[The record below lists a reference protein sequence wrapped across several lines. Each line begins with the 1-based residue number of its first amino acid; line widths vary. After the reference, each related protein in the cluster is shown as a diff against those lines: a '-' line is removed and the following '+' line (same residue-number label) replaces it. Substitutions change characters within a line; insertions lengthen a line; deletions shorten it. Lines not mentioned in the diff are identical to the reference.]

1 MRSKISLNDINKFL
15 NLKANNSEVFQAID
29 NICNS
34 IETLPNM
41 SLINEINKDKIS
53 KNEIENYLKEKPSIE
68 DIQNLLDD
76 KIDKNEFNN
85 KFEDL
90 VQNIE
95 TFKKFM
101 GEKIDELASKKELK
115 KIENNQKDI
124 LNNLE
129 KKADKEYVFNS
140 LKIKSDKNEI
150 NTILDNKLDKAD
162 YANILKL
169 IENKLNKDEFI
180 NYQKIKDNEIKQ
192 NNNKLDDT
200 YLTIIKEMN
209 NKIQEMKK
217 NINTRFDILN
227 IDIEKINDKIKSK
240 YESINILI
248 NEINSRKLDNDDYIN
263 LLKKKLDI
271 DKFDSLIKKIKN
283 NLEKNFVEISK
294 TNEEMIK
301 NLMNSKINDIN
312 KVLSKTLDEQN
323 TKLNNYI
330 EINQNKWIQYQ
341 IDVQSIINKLDS
353 ENKSEINKLRNELIE
368 NLEVKITE
376 KFYELTEETKVNK
389 NNNQN
394 SLLNSNDNELNNK
407 LSKNMKTES
416 LIREK
421 CEINELTLKY
431 DEIKNELKN
440 NRIEFSNA
448 LDNQALINET
458 LCEENKLGKWG
469 WTMGKLKNNYNIIWD
484 IQSINTY
491 PDNYILEN
499 DKSLLLIKQG
509 GIYGIIFGFYG
520 YNKKPN
526 IQILVNNEI
535 ILSNSNKNNKSLYE
549 NGGHSLHMTNTGF
562 YKSNKNIA
570 INGGFRNI
578 TGITLIDYIYLEN
591 NSKLSVF
598 YNGDT
603 ARGFLSIKKIMNFK

>member
-1 MRSKISLNDINKFL
+1 MKSKISLNDINKFL

-115 KIENNQKDI
+115 KIENNQKDM

-180 NYQKIKDNEIKQ
+180 NYQKIKDNEIRQ

-248 NEINSRKLDNDDYIN
+248 NEINSRKLDNVDYIN

-271 DKFDSLIKKIKN
+271 DKFDPLIKKIKN
-283 NLEKNFVEISK
+283 NLERNFVEISK

-301 NLMNSKINDIN
+301 NLMNNKINDIN

-394 SLLNSNDNELNNK
+394 SLLNSNDNEINNK
-407 LSKNMKTES
+407 LNKNMKTES

-421 CEINELTLKY
+421 CELNELTLKY

-499 DKSLLLIKQG
+499 DKSILLIKQG
-509 GIYGIIFGFYG
+509 GIYEIIFGFYG

-603 ARGFLSIKKIMNFK
+603 ARGFLSIKKNMNFK

>member
-76 KIDKNEFNN
+76 KIGKNEFNN

-115 KIENNQKDI
+115 KIENNQKDM

-180 NYQKIKDNEIKQ
+180 NYQKIKDNEIRQ

-283 NLEKNFVEISK
+283 NLERNFVEISK

-301 NLMNSKINDIN
+301 NLMNNKINDIN

-509 GIYGIIFGFYG
+509 GIYEIIFGFYG

>member
-115 KIENNQKDI
+115 KIENNQKDM

-180 NYQKIKDNEIKQ
+180 NYQKIKDNEIRQ

-248 NEINSRKLDNDDYIN
+248 NEINSRKLDNVDYIN

-271 DKFDSLIKKIKN
+271 DKFDPLIKKIKN
-283 NLEKNFVEISK
+283 NLERNFVEISK

-301 NLMNSKINDIN
+301 NLMNNKINDIN

-509 GIYGIIFGFYG
+509 GIYEIIFGFYG

>member
-1 MRSKISLNDINKFL
+1 
-15 NLKANNSEVFQAID
+15 
-29 NICNS
+29 
-34 IETLPNM
+34 M

-95 TFKKFM
+95 KFKKLM

-115 KIENNQKDI
+115 KIENNQKDM

-180 NYQKIKDNEIKQ
+180 NYQKIKDNEIRQ

-283 NLEKNFVEISK
+283 NLERNFVEISK

-301 NLMNSKINDIN
+301 NLMNNKINDIN

-509 GIYGIIFGFYG
+509 GIYEIIFGFYG

>member
-115 KIENNQKDI
+115 KIENNQKDM

-180 NYQKIKDNEIKQ
+180 NYQKIKDNEIRQ

-283 NLEKNFVEISK
+283 NLERNFVEISK
-294 TNEEMIK
+294 ANEEMIK
-301 NLMNSKINDIN
+301 NLMNNKINDIN

-509 GIYGIIFGFYG
+509 GIYEIIFGFYG

-598 YNGDT
+598 YNGDV

>member
-115 KIENNQKDI
+115 KIENNQKDM

-180 NYQKIKDNEIKQ
+180 NYQKIKDNEIRQ

-499 DKSLLLIKQG
+499 DKSILLIKQG
-509 GIYGIIFGFYG
+509 GIYEIIFGFYG

>member
-180 NYQKIKDNEIKQ
+180 NYQKIKDNEIRQ

-283 NLEKNFVEISK
+283 NFERNFVEISK

-301 NLMNSKINDIN
+301 NLMNNKINDIN

-330 EINQNKWIQYQ
+330 EINQNKLIQYQ

-368 NLEVKITE
+368 NLEIKITE

-509 GIYGIIFGFYG
+509 GIYEIIFGFYG

-549 NGGHSLHMTNTGF
+549 NGGHSLNMTNTGF

-578 TGITLIDYIYLEN
+578 TGITSIDYIYLEN

-598 YNGDT
+598 YNGDI

>member
-1 MRSKISLNDINKFL
+1 MKSKISLNDINKFL

-180 NYQKIKDNEIKQ
+180 NYQKIKDNEIRQ

-248 NEINSRKLDNDDYIN
+248 NEINSRKLDNVDYIN

-271 DKFDSLIKKIKN
+271 DKFDPLIKKIKN
-283 NLEKNFVEISK
+283 NLERNFVEISK

-301 NLMNSKINDIN
+301 NLMNNKINDIN

-341 IDVQSIINKLDS
+341 IDVQSIINKLDL

-499 DKSLLLIKQG
+499 DKSILLIKQG
-509 GIYGIIFGFYG
+509 GIYEIIFGFYG

>member
-115 KIENNQKDI
+115 KIENNQKDM

-248 NEINSRKLDNDDYIN
+248 NEINSRKLDNVDYIN

-271 DKFDSLIKKIKN
+271 DKFDPLIKKIKN
-283 NLEKNFVEISK
+283 NLERNFVEISK

-301 NLMNSKINDIN
+301 NLMNNKINDIN

-458 LCEENKLGKWG
+458 LCEESKLGKWG

-509 GIYGIIFGFYG
+509 GIYEIIFGFYG

>member
-248 NEINSRKLDNDDYIN
+248 NEINSRNLDNVDYIN

-283 NLEKNFVEISK
+283 NLERNFVEISK

-301 NLMNSKINDIN
+301 NLMNNKINDIN

-368 NLEVKITE
+368 NLEIKITE

-499 DKSLLLIKQG
+499 DKSILLIKQG
-509 GIYGIIFGFYG
+509 GIYEIIFGFYG

-549 NGGHSLHMTNTGF
+549 NGGHSLNMTNTGF

>member
-1 MRSKISLNDINKFL
+1 MKSKISLNDINKFL

-76 KIDKNEFNN
+76 KIGKNEFNN

-115 KIENNQKDI
+115 KIENNQKDM

-180 NYQKIKDNEIKQ
+180 NYQKIKDNEIRQ

-271 DKFDSLIKKIKN
+271 DKFDPLIKKIKN
-283 NLEKNFVEISK
+283 NLERNFVEISK

-301 NLMNSKINDIN
+301 NLMNNKINDIN

-509 GIYGIIFGFYG
+509 GIYEIIFGFYG

>member
-53 KNEIENYLKEKPSIE
+53 KNEIENYLKEKPSFE

-150 NTILDNKLDKAD
+150 NTIFDNKLDKAD

-271 DKFDSLIKKIKN
+271 DKFDPLIKKIKN

-368 NLEVKITE
+368 NLEIKITE

-499 DKSLLLIKQG
+499 DKSILLIKQG
-509 GIYGIIFGFYG
+509 GIYEIIFGFYG

-526 IQILVNNEI
+526 IQILVNKEI

-549 NGGHSLHMTNTGF
+549 NGGHSLNMTNTGF

-578 TGITLIDYIYLEN
+578 TGTTLIDYIYLEN
-591 NSKLSVF
+591 NSKLSLF
-598 YNGDT
+598 YSGDT
-603 ARGFLSIKKIMNFK
+603 AKGFLCIKKIINFK

>member
-1 MRSKISLNDINKFL
+1 MKSKISLNDINKFL

-90 VQNIE
+90 VQKIE

-115 KIENNQKDI
+115 KIENNQKDM

-180 NYQKIKDNEIKQ
+180 NYQKIKDNEIRQ

-271 DKFDSLIKKIKN
+271 DKFDPLIKKIKN
-283 NLEKNFVEISK
+283 NLERNFVEISK

-301 NLMNSKINDIN
+301 NLMNNKINDIN

-341 IDVQSIINKLDS
+341 IDVQNIINKLDS

-368 NLEVKITE
+368 NLEIKITE

-509 GIYGIIFGFYG
+509 GIYEIIFGFYG

>member
-76 KIDKNEFNN
+76 KIGKNEFNN

-95 TFKKFM
+95 KFKKFM

-115 KIENNQKDI
+115 KIENNQKDM

-248 NEINSRKLDNDDYIN
+248 NEINSRKLDNVDYIN

-301 NLMNSKINDIN
+301 NLMNNKINDIN

-509 GIYGIIFGFYG
+509 GIYEIIFGFYG

-549 NGGHSLHMTNTGF
+549 NGGHSLNMTNTGF

>member
-1 MRSKISLNDINKFL
+1 MKSKISLNDINKFL

-115 KIENNQKDI
+115 KIENNQKDM

-180 NYQKIKDNEIKQ
+180 NYQKIKDNEIRQ

-271 DKFDSLIKKIKN
+271 DKFDPLIKKIKN
-283 NLEKNFVEISK
+283 NLERNFVEISK

-301 NLMNSKINDIN
+301 NLMNNKINDIN

-509 GIYGIIFGFYG
+509 GIYEIIFGFYG

-549 NGGHSLHMTNTGF
+549 NGGHSLNMTNTGF

-603 ARGFLSIKKIMNFK
+603 ARGFLSIKKMMNFK

>member
-1 MRSKISLNDINKFL
+1 
-15 NLKANNSEVFQAID
+15 
-29 NICNS
+29 
-34 IETLPNM
+34 
-41 SLINEINKDKIS
+41 
-53 KNEIENYLKEKPSIE
+53 
-68 DIQNLLDD
+68 
-76 KIDKNEFNN
+76 
-85 KFEDL
+85 
-90 VQNIE
+90 
-95 TFKKFM
+95 
-101 GEKIDELASKKELK
+101 
-115 KIENNQKDI
+115 
-124 LNNLE
+124 
-129 KKADKEYVFNS
+129 
-140 LKIKSDKNEI
+140 
-150 NTILDNKLDKAD
+150 
-162 YANILKL
+162 
-169 IENKLNKDEFI
+169 
-180 NYQKIKDNEIKQ
+180 
-192 NNNKLDDT
+192 
-200 YLTIIKEMN
+200 MN

-283 NLEKNFVEISK
+283 NLERNFVEISK

-301 NLMNSKINDIN
+301 NLMNNKINDIN

-509 GIYGIIFGFYG
+509 GIYEIIFGFYG

>member
-76 KIDKNEFNN
+76 KIGKNEFNN

-115 KIENNQKDI
+115 KIENNQKDM

-140 LKIKSDKNEI
+140 LKTKSDKNEI

-283 NLEKNFVEISK
+283 NLERNFVEISK

-301 NLMNSKINDIN
+301 NLMNNKINDIN

-368 NLEVKITE
+368 NLEIKITE

-509 GIYGIIFGFYG
+509 GIYEIIFGFYG

>member
-115 KIENNQKDI
+115 KIENNQKDM

-248 NEINSRKLDNDDYIN
+248 NEINSRKLDNVDYIN

-271 DKFDSLIKKIKN
+271 DKFDPLIKKIKN
-283 NLEKNFVEISK
+283 NLERNFVEISK

-301 NLMNSKINDIN
+301 NLMNNKINDIN

-394 SLLNSNDNELNNK
+394 SLLNSNDNEINNK

-499 DKSLLLIKQG
+499 DKSILLIKQG
-509 GIYGIIFGFYG
+509 GIYEIIFGFYG

-603 ARGFLSIKKIMNFK
+603 ARGFLSIKKNMNFK

>member
-248 NEINSRKLDNDDYIN
+248 NEINSRKLDNVDYIN

-271 DKFDSLIKKIKN
+271 DKFDPLIKKIKN

>member
-76 KIDKNEFNN
+76 KIGKNEFNN
-85 KFEDL
+85 KFEGL

-115 KIENNQKDI
+115 KIENNQKDM

-180 NYQKIKDNEIKQ
+180 NYQKIKDNEIRQ

-271 DKFDSLIKKIKN
+271 DKFDPLIKKIKN
-283 NLEKNFVEISK
+283 NLERNFVEISK

-301 NLMNSKINDIN
+301 NLMNNKINDIN

-499 DKSLLLIKQG
+499 DKSILLIKQG
-509 GIYGIIFGFYG
+509 GIYEIIFGFYG

-570 INGGFRNI
+570 INGGFRNS

-598 YNGDT
+598 YNGDV

>member
-283 NLEKNFVEISK
+283 NLERNFVEISK

-301 NLMNSKINDIN
+301 NLMNNKINDIN

-394 SLLNSNDNELNNK
+394 SLLNSNDNEINNK

-499 DKSLLLIKQG
+499 DKSILLIKQG
-509 GIYGIIFGFYG
+509 GIYEIIFGFYG

-549 NGGHSLHMTNTGF
+549 NGGHSLNMTNTGF

>member
-180 NYQKIKDNEIKQ
+180 NYQKIKDNEIRQ

-248 NEINSRKLDNDDYIN
+248 NEINSRKLDNVDYIN

-271 DKFDSLIKKIKN
+271 DKFDPLIKKIKN
-283 NLEKNFVEISK
+283 NLERNFVEISK

-301 NLMNSKINDIN
+301 NLMNNKINDIN

-353 ENKSEINKLRNELIE
+353 ENKSEISKLRNEIIE

-509 GIYGIIFGFYG
+509 GIYEIIFGFYG

>member
-1 MRSKISLNDINKFL
+1 
-15 NLKANNSEVFQAID
+15 
-29 NICNS
+29 
-34 IETLPNM
+34 M

-76 KIDKNEFNN
+76 KIGKNEFNN

-115 KIENNQKDI
+115 KIENNQKDM

-209 NKIQEMKK
+209 IKIQEMKK

-227 IDIEKINDKIKSK
+227 IDFEKINDKIKSK

-271 DKFDSLIKKIKN
+271 DKFNSLIKKIKN
-283 NLEKNFVEISK
+283 NFERNFVEISK

-301 NLMNSKINDIN
+301 NLMNNKINDIN
-312 KVLSKTLDEQN
+312 KVLSKSLDEQN

-330 EINQNKWIQYQ
+330 EINQNKLIQYQ

-353 ENKSEINKLRNELIE
+353 ENKSEISKLRNELIE

-376 KFYELTEETKVNK
+376 KFYELTKETKVNK

-394 SLLNSNDNELNNK
+394 SLLNSNDNEINNK

-499 DKSLLLIKQG
+499 DKSILLIKQG
-509 GIYGIIFGFYG
+509 GIYEIIFGFYG

>member
-115 KIENNQKDI
+115 KIENNQKDM

-283 NLEKNFVEISK
+283 NLERNFVEISK

-301 NLMNSKINDIN
+301 NLMNNKINDIN

-509 GIYGIIFGFYG
+509 GIYEIIFGFYG

>member
-1 MRSKISLNDINKFL
+1 MKSKISLNDINKFL

-76 KIDKNEFNN
+76 KIGKNEFNN

-115 KIENNQKDI
+115 KIENNQKDM

-180 NYQKIKDNEIKQ
+180 NYQKIKDNEIRQ

-283 NLEKNFVEISK
+283 NLERNFVEISK

-301 NLMNSKINDIN
+301 NLMNNKINDIN

-509 GIYGIIFGFYG
+509 GIYEIIFGFYG

-549 NGGHSLHMTNTGF
+549 NGGHSLNMTNTGF

-591 NSKLSVF
+591 NSKLSLF
-598 YNGDT
+598 YSGDT
-603 ARGFLSIKKIMNFK
+603 AKGFLCIKKIINFK

>member
-76 KIDKNEFNN
+76 KIGKNEFNN

-115 KIENNQKDI
+115 KIENNQKDM

-283 NLEKNFVEISK
+283 NLEKNFVQISK

-301 NLMNSKINDIN
+301 NLMNNKINDIN

-509 GIYGIIFGFYG
+509 GIYEIIFGFYG

-549 NGGHSLHMTNTGF
+549 NGGHSLNMTNTGF

>member
-1 MRSKISLNDINKFL
+1 MKSKISLNDINKFL

-76 KIDKNEFNN
+76 KIGKNEFNN

-115 KIENNQKDI
+115 KIETNQKDM

-180 NYQKIKDNEIKQ
+180 NYQKIKDNEIRQ

-283 NLEKNFVEISK
+283 NLERNFVEISK

-301 NLMNSKINDIN
+301 NLMNNKINDIN

-509 GIYGIIFGFYG
+509 GIYEIIFGFYG

-549 NGGHSLHMTNTGF
+549 NGGHSLNMTNTGF

>member
-1 MRSKISLNDINKFL
+1 
-15 NLKANNSEVFQAID
+15 
-29 NICNS
+29 
-34 IETLPNM
+34 
-41 SLINEINKDKIS
+41 
-53 KNEIENYLKEKPSIE
+53 
-68 DIQNLLDD
+68 
-76 KIDKNEFNN
+76 
-85 KFEDL
+85 
-90 VQNIE
+90 
-95 TFKKFM
+95 
-101 GEKIDELASKKELK
+101 
-115 KIENNQKDI
+115 
-124 LNNLE
+124 
-129 KKADKEYVFNS
+129 
-140 LKIKSDKNEI
+140 
-150 NTILDNKLDKAD
+150 
-162 YANILKL
+162 
-169 IENKLNKDEFI
+169 
-180 NYQKIKDNEIKQ
+180 
-192 NNNKLDDT
+192 
-200 YLTIIKEMN
+200 
-209 NKIQEMKK
+209 
-217 NINTRFDILN
+217 
-227 IDIEKINDKIKSK
+227 
-240 YESINILI
+240 
-248 NEINSRKLDNDDYIN
+248 
-263 LLKKKLDI
+263 
-271 DKFDSLIKKIKN
+271 
-283 NLEKNFVEISK
+283 
-294 TNEEMIK
+294 
-301 NLMNSKINDIN
+301 
-312 KVLSKTLDEQN
+312 
-323 TKLNNYI
+323 
-330 EINQNKWIQYQ
+330 
-341 IDVQSIINKLDS
+341 
-353 ENKSEINKLRNELIE
+353 
-368 NLEVKITE
+368 
-376 KFYELTEETKVNK
+376 
-389 NNNQN
+389 
-394 SLLNSNDNELNNK
+394 
-407 LSKNMKTES
+407 MKTES

-509 GIYGIIFGFYG
+509 GIYEIIFGFYG

>member
-95 TFKKFM
+95 KFKKFM

-115 KIENNQKDI
+115 KIENNQKDM

-180 NYQKIKDNEIKQ
+180 NYQKIKDNEIRQ

-271 DKFDSLIKKIKN
+271 DKFDPLIKKIKN
-283 NLEKNFVEISK
+283 NLERNFVEISK

-301 NLMNSKINDIN
+301 NLMNNKINDIN

-509 GIYGIIFGFYG
+509 GIYEIIFGFYG

-549 NGGHSLHMTNTGF
+549 NGGHSLNMTNTGF

>member
-1 MRSKISLNDINKFL
+1 MKSKISLNDINKFL

-76 KIDKNEFNN
+76 KIGKNEFNN

-115 KIENNQKDI
+115 KIENNQKDM

-180 NYQKIKDNEIKQ
+180 NDQKIKDNEIRQ

-301 NLMNSKINDIN
+301 NLMNNKINDIN

-389 NNNQN
+389 NNNKN

-431 DEIKNELKN
+431 DEIKNELKK

-458 LCEENKLGKWG
+458 LCEESKLGKWG

-499 DKSLLLIKQG
+499 DKSILLIKQG
-509 GIYGIIFGFYG
+509 GIYEIIFGFYG

-549 NGGHSLHMTNTGF
+549 NGGHSLNMTNTGF

-603 ARGFLSIKKIMNFK
+603 ARGFLSIKKNMNFK